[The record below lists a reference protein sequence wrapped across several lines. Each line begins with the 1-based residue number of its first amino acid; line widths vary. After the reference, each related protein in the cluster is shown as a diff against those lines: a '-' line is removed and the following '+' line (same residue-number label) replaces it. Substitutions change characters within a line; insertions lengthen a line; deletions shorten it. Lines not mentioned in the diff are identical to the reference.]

1 MQIQLPYLQRMQFNQ
16 QVWEIARRIPPGR
29 VFTYGEIA
37 QLLSLPEGI
46 PFDQFMAFRARWVG
60 AAMAACP
67 ADVPWQ
73 RVINAQGKISPHGAG
88 YGSSMQRSLL
98 EAEGVEFDAQ
108 GRLDFNR
115 FGWIGPL
122 ESAGG

>member
-73 RVINAQGKISPHGAG
+73 RVINAQGMISQRPGAED
-88 YGSSMQRSLL
+88 QRRLL
-98 EAEGVEFDAQ
+98 EAEGVKFDER
-108 GRLDFNR
+108 GRVDLKKY
-115 FGWIGPL
+115 GWEGPE
-122 ESAGG
+122 ESNPPRLF

>member
-1 MQIQLPYLQRMQFNQ
+1 MPIAPQDIPLYEQIYRVVRQ
-16 QVWEIARRIPPGR
+16 IPAGK
-29 VFTYGEIA
+29 VATYGQVAKITGGCTARMVGYALAALADRPGPA
-37 QLLSLPEGI
+37 Q
-46 PFDQFMAFRARWVG
+46 
-60 AAMAACP
+60 
-67 ADVPWQ
+67 VPWQ

-122 ESAGG
+122 ESTGGWADV